1 MSIEKTKWMPALL
14 MVAMCVPGWVQ
25 SQCQAQDRFPLTAHL
40 VAQALSNHGI
50 QTADEQV
57 SLLANVV
64 ASDPA
69 PVLEIL
75 SINPLGGRLSS
86 NHRQSGSLVKLG
98 CREAGVCLPFYSI
111 VSKLEAQEY
120 IAPAALR
127 VSNDTG
133 AAARRANA
141 GIVIRVGAHATLVM
155 DDARAHVEVAVV
167 SLENGVAG
175 HKIRVATP
183 DHKQIY
189 LAEVVS
195 ANLLRRSF

>member
-1 MSIEKTKWMPALL
+1 MMKSRWIPALL
-14 MVAMCVPGWVQ
+14 IVAVGVPGWVQ
-25 SQCQAQDRFPLTAHL
+25 SQCQAQGRYPLTAHL
-40 VAQALSNHGI
+40 VAQALASHGI
-50 QTADEQV
+50 QTADEQI

-64 ASDPA
+64 ASEPA

-75 SINPLGGRLSS
+75 SIDPLGGRLSS

-111 VSKLEAQEY
+111 VSKLETQELITP
-120 IAPAALR
+120 IASRLNSDPGAL
-127 VSNDTG
+127 
-133 AAARRANA
+133 ARKTNS

-167 SLENGVAG
+167 SLENGAAG

-183 DHKQIY
+183 DHKQTY
-189 LAEVVS
+189 LAEVIS